1 MGAQRRRKG
10 FGVDQWVGGD
20 LGNKRRER
28 RAEEEGM
35 SVIHHSIIIKFLLQL
50 YRIIINLL

>member
-28 RAEEEGM
+28 RAEEEGYL
-35 SVIHHSIIIKFLLQL
+35 SHTSFYNYKIFTIAPL
-50 YRIIINLL
+50 YNN